1 MDYYQLHCFR
11 IAAKH
16 QSITKAAQELFISQP
31 SLTHT
36 ILRLED
42 DLGYPLFDRSHKKI
56 ELNASGKLLYDRVC
70 RIEQLMEETRTE
82 LDDFNQISK
91 PTVNLYIGCASML
104 LPRLLLFLKDTY
116 PRIDF
121 RLFQWNYDKQEESS
135 GLWLVTEPRSS
146 QDILLL
152 EESFSL
158 AIPNSNPLS
167 EKSRIFLHDLR
178 EQSFLQLT
186 EQWEISKLL
195 SGEYKKKGFYP
206 HITMQ
211 FDNPV
216 LMREVLLCRMGLAF
230 IPSVSWKLPDD
241 CDLTMRTVEDMHLR
255 RTIYLHVLEG
265 YKTLEQKICAE
276 RIRSFSVQFKKDL
289 NK

>member
-16 QSITKAAQELFISQP
+16 QSITKAAKELFISQP
-31 SLTHT
+31 SLTQT
-36 ILRLED
+36 IRRLED

-56 ELNASGKLLYDRVC
+56 ELNASGKLLFERVC
-70 RIEQLMEETRTE
+70 QIEQLMEDTRTE

-121 RLFQWNYDKQEESS
+121 RLFQWNYDKQEENH

-146 QDILLL
+146 KDLLLL

-158 AIPNSNPLS
+158 AVPNSNPLS
-167 EKSRIFLHDLR
+167 EKSRIVLHDLHD
-178 EQSFLQLT
+178 QSFLQLT
-186 EQWEISKLL
+186 EQWSITKLISK
-195 SGEYKKKGFYP
+195 EFKRKGFYP

-230 IPSVSWKLPDD
+230 IPSVSWKLPEN
-241 CDLTMRTVEDMHLR
+241 CDLTMRTVDGLNLK
-255 RTIYLHVLEG
+255 RTIYLHVPDG
-265 YKTLEQKICAE
+265 CQTLEQKICIE
-276 RIRSFSVQFKKDL
+276 GIQKFFRTL
-289 NK
+289 